1 MNGYL
6 HGGLVGARGGIE
18 QLQNGPGEQYKPY
31 AGGQAYKQGGFKAQ
45 GGRAAYFTSVFL
57 SARPA
62 YRGHKAGGQSQAQG
76 RRHIGEGHDHAAEH
90 AVHAVYLGFG
100 IIAQLKAP
108 GYEIG
113 V

>member
-1 MNGYL
+1 MIGGMQGLNGYL

-57 SARPA
+57 SARLA
-62 YRGHKAGGQSQAQG
+62 RGTTMPLSTPYMLFIWGS
-76 RRHIGEGHDHAAEH
+76 E
-90 AVHAVYLGFG
+90 
-100 IIAQLKAP
+100 
-108 GYEIG
+108 
-113 V
+113 